1 MKFVTNLS
9 AERFNTFAASHQK
22 NHFLQSY
29 EWGVFKSKSPDWSF
43 DTVGLEDTDGN
54 LVAGALVLIRFL
66 PIIKRPFLYVPR
78 GYIIDF
84 NDAQLLQTFTEA
96 MRQYAKSKK
105 AIFIKIVFLI

>member
-1 MKFVTNLS
+1 MKFLTNLS
-9 AERFNTFAASHQK
+9 AERFNTFATNHQK

-43 DTVGLEDTDGN
+43 DMVGLEDESGN

-66 PIIKRPFLYVPR
+66 PMIKRPFLYIPR

-84 NDAQLLQTFTEA
+84 NNKELLKTFTDY
-96 MRQYAKSKK
+96 MDKYAKSKK
-105 AIFIKIVFLI
+105 AIFIKIDP